1 VVLLAGGGFVVG
13 SPPNL
18 KTCIMAYKED
28 GSKMTFEE
36 ALTNLINKYS
46 EENGSNTPDFILAKY
61 MYECLENFNSAVSAR
76 EKWYGRDAK
85 TYIDNLMP
93 TDNS

>member
-1 VVLLAGGGFVVG
+1 MCRAGKI
-13 SPPNL
+13 
-18 KTCIMAYKED
+18 KTMAYKED

-76 EKWYGRDAK
+76 EKWYGRDTK
-85 TYIDNLMP
+85 TDIDSLM
-93 TDNS
+93 TVR